1 MHLICCACPPQ
12 LRLTKVTLHAQ
23 QMEQGTVK
31 YKQLKL
37 LEAGGGERSG
47 ESASR
52 KSSRPTKIEFSG
64 RLWKRRV
71 SELCFFLF

>member
-1 MHLICCACPPQ
+1 MHLICCASPPQ

-37 LEAGGGERSG
+37 LEGGESG
-47 ESASR
+47 RVRAPAVNLR
-52 KSSRPTKIEFSG
+52 VQPKSS
-64 RLWKRRV
+64 
-71 SELCFFLF
+71 FLVGFGKDE

>member
-1 MHLICCACPPQ
+1 MSDVGSKNMHLICCACPPQ

-37 LEAGGGERSG
+37 LEGGGESG
-47 ESASR
+47 RVRAPPINLCVQP
-52 KSSRPTKIEFSG
+52 KSSSLVGYGKDE
-64 RLWKRRV
+64 
-71 SELCFFLF
+71 